1 MDICLH
7 ILALI
12 LPTALHNLSLNCTIF
27 DSPSRI
33 WVAPRRIQLTFIEIT
48 ACASL
53 FPSLSFSV
61 SLTVYLMPHFSRD
74 SWQHCLKFCCKFQF
88 FHATFPT
95 CCLSISSICRE
106 ECVCV
111 CVLAIDIFLHMAT
124 QSDSDSRRLWSKGKT
139 AIKIANTIIW
149 KAQWNKLK
157 YLKLC
162 KWTVSHTHTHT
173 HADRIPRSHTPTP
186 M

>member
-33 WVAPRRIQLTFIEIT
+33 WVAYKNSKFAPRRIQLTFIEIT

-53 FPSLSFSV
+53 SLSLLLCL

-111 CVLAIDIFLHMAT
+111 CAGYRYIFAYGSAIGFWFASSMVKR
-124 QSDSDSRRLWSKGKT
+124 Q
-139 AIKIANTIIW
+139 NCN
-149 KAQWNKLK
+149 QNCK
-157 YLKLC
+157 YNNMKSTM
-162 KWTVSHTHTHT
+162 K
-173 HADRIPRSHTPTP
+173 
-186 M
+186 

>member
-1 MDICLH
+1 MYMDRCLH

-33 WVAPRRIQLTFIEIT
+33 WVAYKNSKFAPRRIQLTFIEIT

-53 FPSLSFSV
+53 SLSLLLCL

-74 SWQHCLKFCCKFQF
+74 SWQHCLKFCCKFQS

-111 CVLAIDIFLHMAT
+111 CWLSIYFCIWQRNRILIRVVYGQKAKL
-124 QSDSDSRRLWSKGKT
+124 QS
-139 AIKIANTIIW
+139 
-149 KAQWNKLK
+149 KLQ
-157 YLKLC
+157 
-162 KWTVSHTHTHT
+162 
-173 HADRIPRSHTPTP
+173 IQ
-186 M
+186 